1 MLYLLDAN
9 VLIDAGR
16 YYYPIERVPEFWS
29 WLVHIGES
37 SAVKIPIE
45 IYEEINDGT
54 DDLAIWSKDYETE
67 KALLLVQDSDPSLV
81 AHVIDEGYANDL
93 TDDEVEKIGRDPF
106 LLAYAL
112 TAPGEIIV
120 VSTEV
125 SKPTKQRA
133 NRHLPDVCHHF
144 QIECI
149 NTFEFVRR
157 LDFRTNWQTV

>member
-45 IYEEINDGT
+45 IYEEIKDGT
-54 DDLAIWSKDYETE
+54 DDLGIWLKDGATET
-67 KALLLVQDSDPSLV
+67 ALLLLQDSDPLLV
-81 AHVIDEGYANDL
+81 ARVIDEGYANDL
-93 TDDEVEKIGRDPF
+93 TDDEVETIGRDPF
-106 LLAYAL
+106 LAAYAL
-112 TAPGEIIV
+112 MDPGEIIV

-133 NRHLPDVCHHF
+133 NRHLPDVCRHF